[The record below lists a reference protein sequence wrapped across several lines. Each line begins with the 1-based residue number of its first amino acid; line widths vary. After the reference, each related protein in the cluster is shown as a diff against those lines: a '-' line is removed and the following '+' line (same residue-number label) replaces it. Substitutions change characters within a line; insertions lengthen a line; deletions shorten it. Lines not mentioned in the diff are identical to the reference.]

1 MTVCMESLFSLP
13 ESWTAVGSQ
22 HMYSACMPV
31 PVTEEV
37 ALLSSFECFV
47 KAFFFPT
54 TTLTNLT
61 KKVKGGILVC
71 GALSLS
77 VELKEEFW
85 SMDLSFKIF
94 CGPLAKHELYHLQEN
109 EL

>member
-22 HMYSACMPV
+22 HMYSACIPV

-37 ALLSSFECFV
+37 AFLSSFECFA
-47 KAFFFPT
+47 KAFFSNNHIDKF
-54 TTLTNLT
+54 N

-77 VELKEEFW
+77 SELKEEFW
-85 SMDLSFKIF
+85 SMDLSFKYF
-94 CGPLAKHELYHLQEN
+94 VGL
-109 EL
+109 